1 MTERIARF
9 NELTPSTLPFVEGRM
24 EGHKERK
31 NYSIVGPGVAEDS
44 HQSVK
49 ISKPH
54 GYNLGAV
61 SANPKNGSGLHS
73 HTTAEVFLIY
83 SGKWRFYWGA
93 DGKNEIILSKGD
105 IISMPTNMF
114 RGFENAGD
122 EEGLIFVILGNDDP
136 GIITW
141 VPNVL
146 TKAKE
151 TGLALLDDNSL
162 IDLNESEIPQN
173 RKLLEPITNEKLQ
186 EFDNYEIN
194 EIDKFVCK
202 FKDHINHETILNNGI
217 AKIEVKEEP
226 NGIIDSWSA
235 TSYFSS
241 SKITTKGLFNFRYGK
256 VEARIKTNTESYES
270 TRSDAS
276 SLKHEIEYL
285 KKKLEL
291 TNSNSIIMSH
301 NQIANELGT
310 AREVITRVLKKLET
324 DGKLMQNAG
333 EIRIIG
339 EW

>member
-9 NELTPSTLPFVEGRM
+9 NELTPSTLPFVEGRID
-24 EGHKERK
+24 GHKERK

-83 SGKWRFYWGA
+83 SGSWRFYWGA
-93 DGKNEIILSKGD
+93 DGRNEIILSKGD

-122 EEGLIFVILGNDDP
+122 EEGLIFVVLGNDDP

-146 TKAKE
+146 IKAKE

-162 IDLNESEIPQN
+162 IDLKENEIPPN
-173 RKLLEPITNEKLQ
+173 RKLLEPITNETLQ
-186 EFDNYEIN
+186 KFDNYQIN
-194 EIDKFVCK
+194 EIEKFICK
-202 FKDHINHETILNNGI
+202 FKNQTNHEINLNNGI
-217 AKIEVKEEP
+217 KLIQIIGSGFSNKNYNAIIDHDTGFNLSILKGKQGLIEDLVFDKPTILFSQKGNWKVKIEDDEFNINSKDTFSLPLNTKVSVS
-226 NGIIDSWSA
+226 IDNNEDC
-235 TSYFSS
+235 FLNCV
-241 SKITTKGLFNFRYGK
+241 SK
-256 VEARIKTNTESYES
+256 A
-270 TRSDAS
+270 
-276 SLKHEIEYL
+276 
-285 KKKLEL
+285 
-291 TNSNSIIMSH
+291 
-301 NQIANELGT
+301 
-310 AREVITRVLKKLET
+310 
-324 DGKLMQNAG
+324 
-333 EIRIIG
+333 
-339 EW
+339 

>member
-9 NELTPSTLPFVEGRM
+9 NELTPSTLPFVEGRI

-44 HQSVK
+44 QQSVK

-83 SGKWRFYWGA
+83 SGNWRFYWGA
-93 DGKNEIILSKGD
+93 DGRNEIILSKGD

-122 EEGLIFVILGNDDP
+122 EEGLIFVVLGNDDP

-146 TKAKE
+146 IKAKE

-162 IDLNESEIPQN
+162 IDLKENEIPPN
-173 RKLLEPITNEKLQ
+173 RKLLEPITNEMLQ
-186 EFDNYEIN
+186 KFDNYQIN
-194 EIDKFVCK
+194 EIEKFICR
-202 FKDHINHETILNNGI
+202 FKNQINHEIDLKNGIKLIQIIGSNFSDNKYDHLINHNTGFNLSILKAKKGLIEDLIFDKPTILFSQKGTWKV
-217 AKIEVKEEP
+217 KIEKDEFNINSKDTFSLPLNTKVSISIDNNEECFL
-226 NGIIDSWSA
+226 NCV
-235 TSYFSS
+235 
-241 SKITTKGLFNFRYGK
+241 SKT
-256 VEARIKTNTESYES
+256 
-270 TRSDAS
+270 
-276 SLKHEIEYL
+276 
-285 KKKLEL
+285 
-291 TNSNSIIMSH
+291 
-301 NQIANELGT
+301 
-310 AREVITRVLKKLET
+310 
-324 DGKLMQNAG
+324 
-333 EIRIIG
+333 
-339 EW
+339 

>member
-9 NELTPSTLPFVEGRM
+9 NELIPSTLPFVEGRI

-44 HQSVK
+44 QQSVK

-83 SGKWRFYWGA
+83 SGSWRFYWGA
-93 DGKNEIILSKGD
+93 DGANEIILGKGD

-122 EEGLIFVILGNDDP
+122 EEGLIFVVLGNDDP

-146 TKAKE
+146 IKAKE

-162 IDLNESEIPQN
+162 IDLKENEIPPN
-173 RKLLEPITNEKLQ
+173 RKLLEPITYETLQ
-186 EFDNYEIN
+186 KFDNYRIDEFEKFICRFKNQTNHEIN
-194 EIDKFVCK
+194 
-202 FKDHINHETILNNGI
+202 LNNGI
-217 AKIEVKEEP
+217 KLIQIIGSGFSDKNYNAIIDHDTGFNLSILKGKQGLIEDLVFDKPTILFSQKGNWKVKIEENEFNINSKDTFSLPLNTKISVS
-226 NGIIDSWSA
+226 IDNNEDC
-235 TSYFSS
+235 FLNCV
-241 SKITTKGLFNFRYGK
+241 SK
-256 VEARIKTNTESYES
+256 A
-270 TRSDAS
+270 
-276 SLKHEIEYL
+276 
-285 KKKLEL
+285 
-291 TNSNSIIMSH
+291 
-301 NQIANELGT
+301 
-310 AREVITRVLKKLET
+310 
-324 DGKLMQNAG
+324 
-333 EIRIIG
+333 
-339 EW
+339 

>member
-9 NELTPSTLPFVEGRM
+9 NELTPSTLPFVEGRI

-44 HQSVK
+44 QQSVK

-83 SGKWRFYWGA
+83 SGNWRFYWGA
-93 DGKNEIILSKGD
+93 DGRNEIILSKGD

-122 EEGLIFVILGNDDP
+122 EEGLIFVVLGNDDP

-146 TKAKE
+146 IKAKE

-162 IDLNESEIPQN
+162 VDLKESEIPPN
-173 RKLLEPITNEKLQ
+173 RKLLEPITNEMLQ
-186 EFDNYEIN
+186 KFDNYQIN
-194 EIDKFVCK
+194 EIEKFICR
-202 FKDHINHETILNNGI
+202 FKNQTNHEIDLKNGIKLIQIIGSNFSDNKYDHLINHNTGFNLSILKAKKGLIEDLIFDKPTILFSQKGTWKV
-217 AKIEVKEEP
+217 KIEKDEFNINSKDTFSLPLNTKVSISIDNNEECFL
-226 NGIIDSWSA
+226 NCV
-235 TSYFSS
+235 
-241 SKITTKGLFNFRYGK
+241 SKT
-256 VEARIKTNTESYES
+256 
-270 TRSDAS
+270 
-276 SLKHEIEYL
+276 
-285 KKKLEL
+285 
-291 TNSNSIIMSH
+291 
-301 NQIANELGT
+301 
-310 AREVITRVLKKLET
+310 
-324 DGKLMQNAG
+324 
-333 EIRIIG
+333 
-339 EW
+339 